1 MTDPKPTLE
10 AVGAELRS
18 VVRHLESVAAH
29 ATVCRKALESQDAD
43 DDTDIAAVLRV
54 SVVGLLFSQTRRLA
68 RLAAKC
74 DGRPVELF
82 GEEDP
87 DDDEDDDTEASHEPV
102 PR

>member
-1 MTDPKPTLE
+1 MTESKPTLE

-18 VVRHLESVAAH
+18 VVKHLESVASH
-29 ATVCRKALESQDAD
+29 VTVCRRALESQDAD
-43 DDTDIAAVLRV
+43 DDIDIAAVLRV
-54 SVVGLLFSQTRRLA
+54 SVVSLLFSQTQRLA

-87 DDDEDDDTEASHEPV
+87 NDDEDDTDDTEGGE
-102 PR
+102 